1 VAAGKGGVGRD
12 RASGFGF
19 ETDEVAFDHPQSA
32 LSSARRKGLWS
43 VAKRLMSAVR
53 SALAAPRT
61 PTISCNASIASEAG
75 TVSAGSPA
83 ASAIRNR
90 KDRLKGRH
98 AGQTGRSRCVPDSW
112 LPAYLI
118 EFTRAFPRSQFFPDN
133 LPTTASS

>member
-1 VAAGKGGVGRD
+1 MAAGKGGVGRD

-61 PTISCNASIASEAG
+61 P
-75 TVSAGSPA
+75 
-83 ASAIRNR
+83 
-90 KDRLKGRH
+90 
-98 AGQTGRSRCVPDSW
+98 
-112 LPAYLI
+112 
-118 EFTRAFPRSQFFPDN
+118 
-133 LPTTASS
+133 